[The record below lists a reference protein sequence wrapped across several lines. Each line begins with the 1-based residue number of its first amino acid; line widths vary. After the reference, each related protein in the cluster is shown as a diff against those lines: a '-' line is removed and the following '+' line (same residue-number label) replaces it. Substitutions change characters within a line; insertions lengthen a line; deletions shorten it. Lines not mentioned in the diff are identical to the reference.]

1 MVYCRAREPRCN
13 RRLAAILAADIAGY
27 SRLMHEDEA
36 ATVRDLKAHQS
47 VVLPLIGRHG
57 GRIIDTA
64 GDGIMAEFPSV
75 IGATECAVE
84 IQTVM
89 AERNEAVPENRRMRF
104 RIGINLGDV
113 IHDDT
118 RIYGDGINIA
128 ARLEALAEPGGVLVS
143 STVYEQV
150 RGKLPLTF
158 EDVGERQV
166 KNIEQ
171 PVRIVS
177 APRFREHLGARGRAR
192 QAPRHGGPPPLDR
205 VGPGGHC
212 SSCSL
217 PEAPGGWAARFIP
230 GQRADGTEAPRL
242 SIVVLPFS
250 NLSGDPSQD
259 YFADGVT
266 EDLTTD
272 LSRLA
277 GSFVISRNTAF
288 TFKGKAVD
296 ARQIGRELG
305 VRYVLE
311 GSVRRMGRTVRVN
324 AQLID
329 AGTGAHLWAEQM
341 DVDQGTLATSQDNFG
356 IASRLARTLS
366 VELVNVEGRRA
377 PRANPDAV
385 DLTMRGWSILNAAPQ
400 QDDAK
405 RSVAVF
411 EDALRIDP
419 DNSQARVGLAHALTL
434 IHRNRWDPD
443 RAQVLARADEAVT
456 RAIALSPNYAHAHY
470 VKAEVLALSGRFDA
484 ALATY
489 DRAIALDPNHAA
501 AYVARGRSL
510 IAIGRAAE
518 TVAPVEKAIRLSPRD
533 PDLFIW
539 YYVLCHA
546 HTHLARDAAAIEWCL
561 KSTATGKSFWGAWT
575 DLASAYAWRGQKAE
589 AAAAVAELLKV
600 RPGFTVEQLAAG
612 RIGVFR
618 QSDVPQGVRADRR
631 GSTQGRI
638 ARGDD
643 PRRHDPVEDKR
654 GAFSRP
660 SRSGHRSSIPSPVRC
675 GRGGTIKPV

>member
-1 MVYCRAREPRCN
+1 MDEQPSIQ

-27 SRLMHEDEA
+27 SRLMHEDEP

-47 VVLPLIGRHG
+47 VILPLIGRHG

-89 AERNEAVPENRRMRF
+89 AERNQRVPESRRMRF

-113 IHDDT
+113 IHDET

-128 ARLEALAEPGGVLVS
+128 ARLEALAQPGGVLVS
-143 STVYEQV
+143 STVYDQV
-150 RGKLPLTF
+150 RGKLPFTF

-171 PVRIVS
+171 PVRMYQLHI
-177 APRFREHLGARGRAR
+177 PGASSKAARRAR
-192 QAPRHGGPPPLDR
+192 RTPRPRGPQALDR
-205 VGPGGHC
+205 VGPGG
-212 SSCSL
+212 
-217 PEAPGGWAARFIP
+217 APGSPRGGRSLV
-230 GQRADGTEAPRL
+230 DGLALLSRSAGRQHEAPRL

-259 YFADGVT
+259 YFADGIT
-266 EDLTTD
+266 EDLTSD

-311 GSVRRMGRTVRVN
+311 GSVRRMGGTVRVN

-341 DVDQGTLATSQDNFG
+341 DVDQSTLATLQDNFG
-356 IASRLARTLS
+356 IANRLARMLS

-377 PRANPDAV
+377 PRADPDAV
-385 DLTMRGWSILNAAPQ
+385 DLTMRGWSVLNGGPNK
-400 QDDAK
+400 DDVQ
-405 RSVAVF
+405 RSVALF

-419 DNSQARVGLAHALTL
+419 DNSQARVGLAQALTL
-434 IHRNRWDPD
+434 IYRNRWDPEP
-443 RAQVLARADEAVT
+443 AKVLARADEAAT
-456 RAIALSPNYAHAHY
+456 RAIATAPNYAHAHY
-470 VKAEVLALSGRFDA
+470 VKAEVLGLSNRFDA

-489 DRAIALDPNHAA
+489 DRAIALDRNHAA
-501 AYVARGRSL
+501 AYVGRARNL
-510 IAIGRAAE
+510 NVIGRAAE
-518 TVAPVEKAIRLSPRD
+518 ALAPVERAIRLSPRD
-533 PDLFIW
+533 PELYVW
-539 YYVLCHA
+539 YFVLCHA
-546 HTHLARDAAAIEWCL
+546 NTHLARDAQAIEWCL
-561 KSTATGKSFWGAWT
+561 KSLATGKTFYFAYV
-575 DLASAYAWRGQKAE
+575 DLASAYAWRGQNAE
-589 AAAAVAELLKV
+589 AAAAVAELLKL
-600 RPGFTVEQLAAG
+600 RPGFTVQTLVQEGSGTSDNPAFRKEFQRIVEGARKAG
-612 RIGVFR
+612 LPER
-618 QSDVPQGVRADRR
+618 
-631 GSTQGRI
+631 
-638 ARGDD
+638 
-643 PRRHDPVEDKR
+643 
-654 GAFSRP
+654 
-660 SRSGHRSSIPSPVRC
+660 
-675 GRGGTIKPV
+675 

>member
-1 MVYCRAREPRCN
+1 MGEDTSIP

-27 SRLMHEDEA
+27 SRLMHEDEP

-47 VVLPLIGRHG
+47 VILPLIGRHG

-89 AERNEAVPENRRMRF
+89 AGRNEAVPESRRMRF

-113 IHDDT
+113 IHDET

-128 ARLEALAEPGGVLVS
+128 ARLEALAPPGGVLVS
-143 STVYEQV
+143 STVYDQV
-150 RGKLPLTF
+150 RGKLPFTF

-171 PVRIVS
+171 PVRMYQLHLPGASARAGTTLVRRPALTQRRRWIVFGLAALLALLGAGAWWMG
-177 APRFREHLGARGRAR
+177 APRF
-192 QAPRHGGPPPLDR
+192 
-205 VGPGGHC
+205 
-212 SSCSL
+212 
-217 PEAPGGWAARFIP
+217 P
-230 GQRADGTEAPRL
+230 GQPADRTEAPRL

-259 YFADGVT
+259 YFADGIT
-266 EDLTTD
+266 EDLTSD

-296 ARQIGRELG
+296 VRQIGRELG

-311 GSVRRMGRTVRVN
+311 GSVRRTGGTVRVN

-341 DVDQGTLATSQDNFG
+341 DVDQSTLALQDNFG
-356 IASRLARTLS
+356 IASRLARMLS

-377 PRANPDAV
+377 QRTDPDGV
-385 DLTMRGWSILNAAPQ
+385 DLTMRGWSVLNGGPNEEDVQ
-400 QDDAK
+400 
-405 RSVAVF
+405 RSVGLF

-419 DNSQARVGLAHALTL
+419 ENSQARVGLAQALTL
-434 IHRNRWDPD
+434 IYRNRWDPEP
-443 RAQVLARADEAVT
+443 AKVLARADEAAT
-456 RAIALSPNYAHAHY
+456 RAIAAAPNYAHAHY
-470 VKAEVLALSGRFDA
+470 VKAEVLGLSNRFDA

-489 DRAIALDPNHAA
+489 DRAIALDRNHAA
-501 AYVARGRSL
+501 AYVGRARNL
-510 IAIGRAAE
+510 NVIGRAADAL
-518 TVAPVEKAIRLSPRD
+518 APVEKAIRLSPRD
-533 PDLFIW
+533 PELYVW
-539 YYVLCHA
+539 YFVLCHA
-546 HTHLARDAAAIEWCL
+546 NTHLARDARAIEWCL
-561 KSTATGKSFWGAWT
+561 KSLATGKTFYFAYV
-575 DLASAYAWRGQKAE
+575 DLASAYAWRGQNAE
-589 AAAAVAELLKV
+589 AAAAVAELLKL
-600 RPGFTVEQLAAG
+600 RPGYTVQTMVQEGSGTSDNPAFRKEFQRIVEGARKAG
-612 RIGVFR
+612 LPE
-618 QSDVPQGVRADRR
+618 S
-631 GSTQGRI
+631 
-638 ARGDD
+638 
-643 PRRHDPVEDKR
+643 
-654 GAFSRP
+654 
-660 SRSGHRSSIPSPVRC
+660 
-675 GRGGTIKPV
+675 

>member
-1 MVYCRAREPRCN
+1 MDEEPPIQ

-27 SRLMHEDEA
+27 SRLMHADEA

-47 VVLPLIGRHG
+47 VILPLIGRHG

-64 GDGIMAEFPSV
+64 GDGILAEFPSV
-75 IGATECAVE
+75 VGATECAVE

-89 AERNEAVPENRRMRF
+89 AERNAGVPESRRMLF

-113 IHDDT
+113 IHDEN

-143 STVYEQV
+143 NTVYDQV
-150 RGKLPLTF
+150 RGKLPFAF
-158 EDVGERQV
+158 EDVGQRQV
-166 KNIEQ
+166 KNIERPVWMYRVHIPGAASKAVAT
-171 PVRIVS
+171 PVRRPALTDRRRRLVWGL
-177 APRFREHLGARGRAR
+177 AACLVLLGAAGAWWLGSRF
-192 QAPRHGGPPPLDR
+192 
-205 VGPGGHC
+205 
-212 SSCSL
+212 L
-217 PEAPGGWAARFIP
+217 PS
-230 GQRADGTEAPRL
+230 QRPDSPEAPRL
-242 SIVVLPFS
+242 SIVVLPFR

-259 YFADGVT
+259 YFADGIT
-266 EDLTTD
+266 EDLTSD
-272 LSRLA
+272 LSRIA

-288 TFKGKAVD
+288 TFKGKDVD
-296 ARQIGRELG
+296 VRQIGRELG

-311 GSVRRMGRTVRVN
+311 GSVRRMGSTVRVN

-341 DVDQGTLATSQDNFG
+341 DVDQGTLTTSQDNFG

-405 RSVAVF
+405 RSVTVF

-443 RAQVLARADEAVT
+443 RALILARADEAVT
-456 RAIALSPNYAHAHY
+456 RAIALAPNYAHAHY

-484 ALATY
+484 AVATY

-510 IAIGRAAE
+510 IAMGRAAE

-533 PDLFIW
+533 PDLYIW

-546 HTHLARDAAAIEWCL
+546 YTHLARDARAIEWCL

-600 RPGFTVEQLAAG
+600 RPGFTVEQLAQDGSGYSDNPTFRKEFERIIEGARKAG
-612 RIGVFR
+612 LPE
-618 QSDVPQGVRADRR
+618 S
-631 GSTQGRI
+631 
-638 ARGDD
+638 
-643 PRRHDPVEDKR
+643 
-654 GAFSRP
+654 
-660 SRSGHRSSIPSPVRC
+660 
-675 GRGGTIKPV
+675 

>member
-1 MVYCRAREPRCN
+1 MGEEPSMK

-27 SRLMHEDEA
+27 SRLMHGDEA
-36 ATVRDLKAHQS
+36 ATVRDLKTHQTAI
-47 VVLPLIGRHG
+47 LPLIGRHG

-75 IGATECAVE
+75 LGATECAAE

-89 AERNEAVPENRRMRF
+89 AERNLRVPESRRMRF

-113 IHDDT
+113 IHDET

-128 ARLEALAEPGGVLVS
+128 ARLQALAQPGGVLVS
-143 STVYEQV
+143 NTVYDQV
-150 RGKLPLTF
+150 RGKLPFTF

-171 PVRIVS
+171 PVRMYQLHI
-177 APRFREHLGARGRAR
+177 PGASSKAVATSVRPLALTDRGRWIALGLAAFLVLVGAGGAWWIGSPIFSR
-192 QAPRHGGPPPLDR
+192 QP
-205 VGPGGHC
+205 
-212 SSCSL
+212 
-217 PEAPGGWAARFIP
+217 
-230 GQRADGTEAPRL
+230 ADKTEAPRL
-242 SIVVLPFS
+242 SIVVLPFT

-288 TFKGKAVD
+288 TYKGKAVD
-296 ARQIGRELG
+296 TRQIGRELR

-329 AGTGAHLWAEQM
+329 ASSGAHLWAEQM
-341 DVDQGTLATSQDNFG
+341 DVDQGTLTTSQDNFG

-405 RSVAVF
+405 RSVTVF

-419 DNSQARVGLAHALTL
+419 DNSQARVGLALALTL

-443 RAQVLARADEAVT
+443 RALILARADEAVT

-484 ALATY
+484 ALATL
-489 DRAIALDPNHAA
+489 DRVIALDPNHAA

-518 TVAPVEKAIRLSPRD
+518 TVAAVEKAIRLSPRD

-539 YYVLCHA
+539 YFVLCHA
-546 HTHLARDAAAIEWCL
+546 HAHLARDAQAIEWCL
-561 KSTATGKSFWGAWT
+561 KSTATGKSFWGAWS

-589 AAAAVAELLKV
+589 AAAAIAELLKV
-600 RPGFTVEQLAAG
+600 RPGFTVEQLAQDG
-612 RIGVFR
+612 
-618 QSDVPQGVRADRR
+618 
-631 GSTQGRI
+631 
-638 ARGDD
+638 
-643 PRRHDPVEDKR
+643 
-654 GAFSRP
+654 
-660 SRSGHRSSIPSPVRC
+660 SGHSDNPTFRKEFERIVEGARKAGLPER
-675 GRGGTIKPV
+675 

>member
-1 MVYCRAREPRCN
+1 MQHYELRMGAEPPMN

-47 VVLPLIGRHG
+47 VILPFIGRHG

-64 GDGIMAEFPSV
+64 GDGILAEFPSV
-75 IGATECAVE
+75 IAATECAVQ

-89 AERNEAVPENRRMRF
+89 SERNEGVPEHRRMRF

-113 IHDDT
+113 IHDDA

-128 ARLEALAEPGGVLVS
+128 ARLEPLAEPGGVLVS
-143 STVYEQV
+143 STVYDHV
-150 RGKLPLTF
+150 RGKLPFTF
-158 EDVGERQV
+158 ADAGERPL

-171 PVRIVS
+171 PVRTYRILIPGVAS
-177 APRFREHLGARGRAR
+177 APGAAPLGRTIT
-192 QAPRHGGPPPLDR
+192 
-205 VGPGGHC
+205 
-212 SSCSL
+212 
-217 PEAPGGWAARFIP
+217 AARRRWMVPGLAALLALLAVGGAWWVRPGLVP
-230 GQRADGTEAPRL
+230 GQRTDGTQAPRL
-242 SIVVLPFS
+242 SVVVLPFT
-250 NLSGDPSQD
+250 NLSGDPNQD
-259 YFADGVT
+259 YLADGVT

-288 TFKGKAVD
+288 TFKGKATD
-296 ARQIGRELG
+296 ARQVGRELG

-311 GSVRRMGRTVRVN
+311 GSVRRTGRTVRVN

-329 AGTGAHLWAEQM
+329 AGSGAHLWAEQM
-341 DVDQGTLATSQDNFG
+341 DVDQGTLTTPQDNFG

-366 VELVNVEGRRA
+366 VELINVEGRRA

-400 QDDAK
+400 RDDAT
-405 RSVAVF
+405 RSVTVF

-419 DNSQARVGLAHALTL
+419 DNSQARAGLAHALTL
-434 IHRNRWDPD
+434 IHRNRWDPE
-443 RAQVLARADEAVT
+443 RALILARADAAVT

-546 HTHLARDAAAIEWCL
+546 HTHLARDAQAIEWCL

-575 DLASAYAWRGQKAE
+575 DLASAYAWRGQKTE
-589 AAAAVAELLKV
+589 AAAAVTELLKV
-600 RPGFTVEQLAAG
+600 RPGFTLEQLAQDGSEYSDNPTFRKEFERIVEGARKAG
-612 RIGVFR
+612 LPER
-618 QSDVPQGVRADRR
+618 
-631 GSTQGRI
+631 
-638 ARGDD
+638 
-643 PRRHDPVEDKR
+643 
-654 GAFSRP
+654 
-660 SRSGHRSSIPSPVRC
+660 
-675 GRGGTIKPV
+675 